1 MKITTPRLIIRPF
14 TSSDFPELEKL
25 LSIPE
30 IPEWTLE
37 KEKIQDFLNTQIAQY
52 QKMDIIHGVVCFGI
66 FDREG
71 HILGAAGAGEQ
82 VDFGETEIF
91 YQILESE
98 RGKGYAVE
106 AAKAMTEW
114 AMRQYDIPY
123 LMGTVKMGNR
133 ASQSVLEKCGY
144 KFIEER
150 ELFIPDTGE
159 TTRFKYYRYYRT

>member
-71 HILGAAGAGEQ
+71 TYPGR
-82 VDFGETEIF
+82 
-91 YQILESE
+91 S
-98 RGKGYAVE
+98 RC
-106 AAKAMTEW
+106 W
-114 AMRQYDIPY
+114 R
-123 LMGTVKMGNR
+123 
-133 ASQSVLEKCGY
+133 
-144 KFIEER
+144 
-150 ELFIPDTGE
+150 TG
-159 TTRFKYYRYYRT
+159 RFW